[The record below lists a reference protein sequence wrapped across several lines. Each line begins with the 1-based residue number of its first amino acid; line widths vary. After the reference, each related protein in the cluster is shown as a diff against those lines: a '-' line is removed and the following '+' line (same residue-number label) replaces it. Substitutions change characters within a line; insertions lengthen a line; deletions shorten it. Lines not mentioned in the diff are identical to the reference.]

1 MGRAYGSMMDEMQ
14 SKCWNKFQPKKMNR
28 AYGSENKEQD
38 P

>member
-1 MGRAYGSMMDEMQ
+1 MGRAYGSFFNGGNLL
-14 SKCWNKFQPKKMNR
+14 CWNKFQPNKMNR